1 MPRCGRSAQVGL
13 EEGSEVTVSFGIHG
27 TAGGGWQS
35 AAKDGHEVMKVED
48 VELIFQLDVVI
59 RRCTRCTR
67 GVPPSPAKSTDQGP
81 SLMMGVEP

>member
-1 MPRCGRSAQVGL
+1 MESTGQQ
-13 EEGSEVTVSFGIHG
+13 EE
-27 TAGGGWQS
+27 AGNLQP
-35 AAKDGHEVMKVED
+35 KDGHEVMKVED